1 MAGIGED
8 TLLAGKFNVRIVL
21 AAAIVSIWASFV
33 FAADRSGAA
42 DLRVGASAVN
52 LKCDSSMVLAGM
64 IEPRYTNEQEGEL
77 RAVAVVIE
85 KPAAGHEP
93 SNKLAIV
100 ACDVL
105 WIPRPQVDAALA
117 EIDKTTGI
125 RPQNVLINATHTHH
139 APSTAPAHGF
149 GVSQKFCEEL
159 KQGIIRAVQEANKNL
174 SGGEAAFFFALGEE
188 KTVGANS
195 RLKLPNHNITWL
207 NPAREAGPKGIP
219 TGPFDPQLPVFDF
232 RDRSGKTRALLFN
245 HSTHTIGTRSGKN
258 VRSPSFYGLAAQEL
272 ETEIG
277 GTVGFLEGASGSTH
291 NITPVPVAEAVI
303 RMKRAVLQARAKATR
318 HPVTEL
324 KAIRRTM
331 KFRVRHFNDA
341 EEDAKIV
348 RYVMQYAPASA
359 ARIRQVFADMR
370 KKLKDKQGE
379 ERETYVQAMQIGDVA
394 LVGVPAEYFT
404 ALGVDIKKRSPF
416 KYTYVAELAND
427 WIGYLPDREGHALGG
442 YQTWMGLHSY
452 AEIGTGERVAD
463 LAVELLNE
471 LAKPQ
476 TSQSENQKSSKRS
489 TAAQSATAH
498 PTAKAANR
506 AGRRSPADELKTFR
520 FADPDLTIE
529 LVAAEPN
536 VVSPVALAW
545 DADGRLYVAEMGGY
559 PATERKGRIRQLR
572 DNDGDGIYEQSNVFA
587 DGLSFPTTVMP
598 YRGGILTIDSPDLLY
613 LRDTNGDGRA
623 D

>member
-8 TLLAGKFNVRIVL
+8 TLLAGKFNVRVVL
-21 AAAIVSIWASFV
+21 AAAIVSIWASFAA
-33 FAADRSGAA
+33 AADNSGPT

-93 SNKLAIV
+93 GNKLAIV

-117 EIDKTTGI
+117 EIEKTTGI

-159 KQGIIRAVQEANKNL
+159 KRGIVHAVQEANKNL
-174 SGGEAAFFFALGEE
+174 SGGQAAFFFALGEE

-232 RDRSGKTRALLFN
+232 RDPSGKTRALLFN

-272 ETEIG
+272 EAEIG

-291 NITPVPVAEAVI
+291 NITAVPVAEAVI
-303 RMKRAVLQARAKATR
+303 RMKRAVLQARTKR
-318 HPVTEL
+318 P
-324 KAIRRTM
+324 AIR
-331 KFRVRHFNDA
+331 
-341 EEDAKIV
+341 
-348 RYVMQYAPASA
+348 S
-359 ARIRQVFADMR
+359 
-370 KKLKDKQGE
+370 
-379 ERETYVQAMQIGDVA
+379 
-394 LVGVPAEYFT
+394 
-404 ALGVDIKKRSPF
+404 RS
-416 KYTYVAELAND
+416 
-427 WIGYLPDREGHALGG
+427 
-442 YQTWMGLHSY
+442 
-452 AEIGTGERVAD
+452 
-463 LAVELLNE
+463 
-471 LAKPQ
+471 
-476 TSQSENQKSSKRS
+476 
-489 TAAQSATAH
+489 
-498 PTAKAANR
+498 
-506 AGRRSPADELKTFR
+506 
-520 FADPDLTIE
+520 
-529 LVAAEPN
+529 
-536 VVSPVALAW
+536 
-545 DADGRLYVAEMGGY
+545 
-559 PATERKGRIRQLR
+559 
-572 DNDGDGIYEQSNVFA
+572 
-587 DGLSFPTTVMP
+587 
-598 YRGGILTIDSPDLLY
+598 
-613 LRDTNGDGRA
+613 
-623 D
+623 